1 MAFTA
6 DDMPDGFTVDD
17 IQRDAVAW
25 WPAGFEADRQRAN
38 DSLREDL
45 VVLLNEMCGLGIL
58 RRDANDHYF
67 LRSPNV
73 VSLLGSPNDI
83 VKVLEAAGEWDV
95 ATPYSPDSF
104 RTPTTAMGDRSHWR
118 SPLTARQETQIKDP
132 KQQVVVISGCLAS
145 GINEVHNR
153 LDSMMGEDYMI
164 PLSDVKTAKE
174 FDSSFALLRDREDTG
189 KTVLLVPSEIGWN
202 LEWILIARRRLGHF
216 TAKDRAAGVVFLA
229 DSSRIWEL
237 LPEWKAIAKEVGTN
251 GHLKLQRWD
260 NAAVRL
266 WLADTGLLFDNLR
279 WILHMTGG
287 WHEVIHTLGNYVREG
302 KSIESLVQSPDEV
315 LRLFREMLPLEKAW
329 EFPEGIAMRA
339 LEILA
344 ELEESVS
351 DDVLH
356 ELNASQIG
364 TNEWKKIAPTL
375 EWAEAVDIVVNTPT
389 GWKIDPLIGKLL
401 TKGT

>member
-1 MAFTA
+1 
-6 DDMPDGFTVDD
+6 
-17 IQRDAVAW
+17 
-25 WPAGFEADRQRAN
+25 
-38 DSLREDL
+38 
-45 VVLLNEMCGLGIL
+45 
-58 RRDANDHYF
+58 
-67 LRSPNV
+67 
-73 VSLLGSPNDI
+73 
-83 VKVLEAAGEWDV
+83 
-95 ATPYSPDSF
+95 
-104 RTPTTAMGDRSHWR
+104 
-118 SPLTARQETQIKDP
+118 
-132 KQQVVVISGCLAS
+132 
-145 GINEVHNR
+145 
-153 LDSMMGEDYMI
+153 
-164 PLSDVKTAKE
+164 
-174 FDSSFALLRDREDTG
+174 
-189 KTVLLVPSEIGWN
+189 
-202 LEWILIARRRLGHF
+202 LGHF